1 MDDSRNL
8 VAAQDTKGDLLPY
21 ISPRLIAPRRVNGS
35 GGRIIVAAGVLAR
48 RSHTGAWSLNGAHVP
63 VHLAWLGAFTALGD
77 SVARSSA
84 LPFDHPFAKF
94 SNAAGRCPSERGTG
108 VSEEQKTRDVGEEFS
123 AKTGLEILFASREPG
138 DGLDEVRKYDV
149 PKELRERFWIRQ
161 AKDAGGRKRPWT
173 VAVGATH
180 WIERR
185 ELGRDRNQP
194 GDGFRYVYRL
204 EATDRESRA
213 EWFEVTEVF
222 EGVEAK
228 DIEAFMLVN
237 NGETADSTFD
247 PDRFLRGLDM
257 GIPSRAA
264 QRRAA
269 DSVIE
274 AVERKLNRP
283 QYEDMWR
290 RHGYGTLIVGLP
302 LWFAGIPTD
311 PLRVQNVIDD
321 FMTRV
326 TAGLKSY
333 ARQLKKGNCPFW
345 RIVVVWMVSRQSLRE
360 LRGKVRYDV
369 YDDPAYRKID
379 VLQLKLESHL
389 TLQAKII
396 GLLEEARMCGATVG
410 GVSKSVAIAKPKKR
424 AENTRTQ
431 LPPRVE
437 ALKRVFDRAD
447 KRRLLD
453 TPLERAKWHVKR
465 RALQVLCFLRLHGR
479 SGLSRWAATRLSPYH
494 RIMRLAMREQARQLY
509 VASRR
514 RQATKDGS
522 HGGETRASH

>member
-1 MDDSRNL
+1 M
-8 VAAQDTKGDLLPY
+8 
-21 ISPRLIAPRRVNGS
+21 SPSIWLAGGSHRVGRPRS
-35 GGRIIVAAGVLAR
+35 LGRPRYHSTIRSPIIL
-48 RSHTGAWSLNGAHVP
+48 TQ
-63 VHLAWLGAFTALGD
+63 
-77 SVARSSA
+77 
-84 LPFDHPFAKF
+84 
-94 SNAAGRCPSERGTG
+94 AGRCPSERGTG

-123 AKTGLEILFASREPG
+123 AKAGLEILFASRAPG

-161 AKDAGGRKRPWT
+161 AKDAGGRKGPWT
-173 VAVGATH
+173 VAVGGTH

-185 ELGRDRNQP
+185 ELDRDRNQP
-194 GDGFRYVYRL
+194 GDGFRYLYRL
-204 EATDRESRA
+204 EATGRESRA

-222 EGVEAK
+222 GGVEAK
-228 DIEAFMLVN
+228 DIEAFMLAN

-257 GIPSRAA
+257 GLPCRAA

-283 QYEDMWR
+283 QYEGMWR

-302 LWFAGIPTD
+302 LWFAGIPTN
-311 PLRVQNVIDD
+311 PLRVQDVIDD
-321 FMTRV
+321 FMTRMTV
-326 TAGLKSY
+326 GLNPY
-333 ARQLKKGNCPFW
+333 ARQLKKRNCPFW
-345 RIVVVWMVSRQSLRE
+345 RIVVIWMVSRQSLHE
-360 LRGKVRYDV
+360 LRGRVRYDV
-369 YDDPAYRKID
+369 YDDPAYRKIGAS
-379 VLQLKLESHL
+379 QLKLESHL
-389 TLQAKII
+389 KLQAKII
-396 GLLEEARMCGATVG
+396 CLLEEARMRGETVG
-410 GVSKSVAIAKPKKR
+410 GVSKSVAIATPKKH

-437 ALKRVFDRAD
+437 AVKRVFDRAD

-453 TPLERAKWHVKR
+453 TPLERARWHVKR
-465 RALQVLCFLRLHGR
+465 RALQVLCFLRVHGR

-514 RQATKDGS
+514 RQATKDAG
-522 HGGETRASH
+522 HGPGTRAGR